1 MRLRF
6 LLLCLALS
14 SARLLIAE
22 PPAAP
27 APEMDALKAFMGT
40 WICEGNSG
48 DPGAPMTTRSVM
60 TIARDL
66 DGFWFSGREVGQK
79 TARDP
84 KPVTRQFYWT
94 FDPVMKEFVGGWLD
108 SRGGWLTHTSRG
120 WEADKLV
127 FVGHI
132 ATGPA
137 RRSARET
144 FTTPNAVGFMRT
156 FESLENLQWV
166 VISQETCRHG
176 KAASH

>member
-1 MRLRF
+1 
-6 LLLCLALS
+6 
-14 SARLLIAE
+14 
-22 PPAAP
+22 
-27 APEMDALKAFMGT
+27 MDALKAFVGT
-40 WICEGNSG
+40 WNCEGNDG

-60 TIARDL
+60 TIGRDL

-79 TARDP
+79 TPQDP
-84 KPVTRQFYWT
+84 KPATRQFYWT
-94 FDPVMKEFVGGWLD
+94 FDPIMKEFVGGWLD

-144 FTTPNAVGFMRT
+144 FTSPNTVGFMRT
-156 FESLENLQWV
+156 FESLENLQWIV
-166 VISQETCRHG
+166 VAKQTCRHA
-176 KAASH
+176 KAPSR